1 VRGVGGTV
9 GDTDRRNR
17 RTDSMK
23 RLAMVVVAAVTL
35 VGFLAGPAA
44 TDAPTEFPILDVF
57 PDVNPCTGDPM
68 TVTFIGTAFVHFHD
82 SRIIV
87 RSERTI
93 TTSDGFVGHGTDSF
107 VDNGQ
112 VFTFRLTDI
121 MTNASGDHFRAR
133 GLFVLDLST
142 ETVRVER
149 FELTCL
155 GP

>member
-1 VRGVGGTV
+1 
-9 GDTDRRNR
+9 
-17 RTDSMK
+17 MK
-23 RLAMVVVAAVTL
+23 RLVIGLMSVVALAFAV
-35 VGFLAGPAA
+35 PAA
-44 TDAPTEFPILDVF
+44 ADAPTEFPILDVF
-57 PDVNPCTGDPM
+57 EDVNPCTGDVM
-68 TVTFIGTAFVHFHD
+68 TVTFTGTFFVHEHD
-82 SRIIV
+82 SRVVV
-87 RSERTI
+87 RGERTI

-112 VFTFRLTDI
+112 VLVFRQADI

-142 ETVRVER
+142 DTVRIES